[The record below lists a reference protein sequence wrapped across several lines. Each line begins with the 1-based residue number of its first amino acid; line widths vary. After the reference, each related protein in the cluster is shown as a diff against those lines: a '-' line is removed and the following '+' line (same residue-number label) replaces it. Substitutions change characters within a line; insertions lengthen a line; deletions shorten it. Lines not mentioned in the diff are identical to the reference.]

1 MVFVGNEAGK
11 INTRSLGNHK
21 ATTST
26 TRGRLSHEKKTKSV
40 ENSKDLVGG
49 EILFQKEKGFQGIDH
64 GSRP

>member
-26 TRGRLSHEKKTKSV
+26 TKGRLSHEKKTKSI
-40 ENSKDLVGG
+40 ENSRDLVGG
-49 EILFQKEKGFQGIDH
+49 DFV
-64 GSRP
+64 